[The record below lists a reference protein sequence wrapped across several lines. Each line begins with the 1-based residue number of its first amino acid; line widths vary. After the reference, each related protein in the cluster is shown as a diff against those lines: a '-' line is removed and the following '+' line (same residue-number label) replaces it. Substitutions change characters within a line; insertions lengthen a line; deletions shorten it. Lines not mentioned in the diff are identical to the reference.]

1 MNYNYPKTPHQ
12 HARTIVHHNRSHIVS
27 SPLQSYS
34 SKNLPPPNQG
44 YNLPEIQ
51 KKYEDLMKENIWLK
65 NQVERK
71 KFGFGV
77 ESQPSFPAY
86 SDRGGRI
93 SDDRMRSDVV
103 LGEMIERNRY
113 L

>member
-1 MNYNYPKTPHQ
+1 M
-12 HARTIVHHNRSHIVS
+12 VS
-27 SPLQSYS
+27 NPLQSYS
-34 SKNLPPPNQG
+34 SKTLPSPNQ
-44 YNLPEIQ
+44 YNVPEIQ

-77 ESQPSFPAY
+77 ESQPSYTVY
-86 SDRGGRI
+86 SERMASIGDERGKN
-93 SDDRMRSDVV
+93 DVV